1 MSFSEDKFHC
11 LWVEWLHGGQ
21 FQTLHHVHG
30 ALLVF
35 LEVLYMD
42 IGNGYPVIDEFHL
55 YVSARAVFGICL
67 HQFVIEWNAGI
78 CFCIHRP

>member
-1 MSFSEDKFHC
+1 MSFSENKFHC

-35 LEVLYMD
+35 LEVLCLQVLL
-42 IGNGYPVIDEFHL
+42 IGF
-55 YVSARAVFGICL
+55 F
-67 HQFVIEWNAGI
+67 
-78 CFCIHRP
+78 